1 MRTAAIHEARAKFA
15 SGSISA
21 KELSKVEDTEI
32 RGLVQ
37 KEEHVGLK
45 TVTDGEYRR
54 SFWHMDFL
62 WGLTGTQKVKSEHF
76 SVAFKGFQPKA
87 ETVRIV
93 DKLDFPED
101 HPFLKHFRFLKS
113 ITADGIQP
121 KQCIPSPSMLHLI
134 CCIRET
140 NYQPIERYKD
150 SMPQAVAISSWM
162 IPPGASSALPRNA
175 KPMPSAASM
184 SMRSDANMSTYSTR
198 CWKQNLKI

>member
-1 MRTAAIHEARAKFA
+1 MA
-15 SGSISA
+15 SR
-21 KELSKVEDTEI
+21 LSP
-32 RGLVQ
+32 
-37 KEEHVGLK
+37 
-45 TVTDGEYRR
+45 DGEYRR

-121 KQCIPSPSMLHLI
+121 KQCIRVSVH
-134 CCIRET
+134 
-140 NYQPIERYKD
+140 
-150 SMPQAVAISSWM
+150 
-162 IPPGASSALPRNA
+162 
-175 KPMPSAASM
+175 AAS
-184 SMRSDANMSTYSTR
+184 DLLYP
-198 CWKQNLKI
+198 